1 MTDRTPNDLDLTDED
16 RFEIGGQDLLS
27 SRSSEIEGAELNEE
41 VDKKHRKQAITEIP
55 IRVGTLLKTETVSFL
70 LGAGASVSCGGPL
83 IGSLPIALERSL
95 QDLGITGNE
104 VPRISRW
111 LTTFYQAARHC
122 SSAESIPSDREEIIG
137 RSEELENSPTDLPIN
152 FEELLARLHVWR
164 ASLSKDSTRLSIDGS
179 APVNAMAQDL
189 DQCILNATQQLASL
203 CNLPVAGRDSG
214 LHTFKLF
221 LRKLLTR
228 PLNLKRV
235 NLFTLN
241 YDTLMEQAAD
251 AEGVVLID
259 GFVGTQRRIFRPE
272 RYEQDLYFP
281 AETTEGR
288 VHRFDRVAHLYKL
301 HGSIDWVADEPSI
314 DNPYGVS
321 CQHLNCVSSKQ
332 LLIYPTPAK
341 TGDTLGMPYAELFR
355 RFSSMITRP
364 QSVLF
369 VIGYG
374 FGDDHVNAIIH
385 QALAVPS
392 FTLVIIDPKP
402 RSNFVQ
408 KLRSQKDQ
416 RVWIFEGETLGCF
429 DGFVHNVLPD
439 LREEEI
445 RSKVLATHRALSS
458 DSSACGDS
466 GYDS

>member
-1 MTDRTPNDLDLTDED
+1 MGGAVPDRTPNNFDLTDED

-27 SRSSEIEGAELNEE
+27 SRSTEIEGAGLNEE
-41 VDKKHRKQAITEIP
+41 VDVKHRKQAITEIP

-104 VPRISRW
+104 FPRIRRW
-111 LTTFYQAARHC
+111 LKTFYQAARHC
-122 SSAESIPSDREEIIG
+122 SSAEAIPTNRDEIVSRSI
-137 RSEELENSPTDLPIN
+137 ELKGSRNDLPVN
-152 FEELLARLHVWR
+152 FEQLLARLHIWR
-164 ASLSKDSTRLSIDGS
+164 ASLSKNSTRISIDGS

-272 RYEQDLYFP
+272 RI
-281 AETTEGR
+281 R
-288 VHRFDRVAHLYKL
+288 
-301 HGSIDWVADEPSI
+301 
-314 DNPYGVS
+314 
-321 CQHLNCVSSKQ
+321 
-332 LLIYPTPAK
+332 
-341 TGDTLGMPYAELFR
+341 TG
-355 RFSSMITRP
+355 
-364 QSVLF
+364 SVL
-369 VIGYG
+369 
-374 FGDDHVNAIIH
+374 
-385 QALAVPS
+385 PS
-392 FTLVIIDPKP
+392 
-402 RSNFVQ
+402 
-408 KLRSQKDQ
+408 
-416 RVWIFEGETLGCF
+416 
-429 DGFVHNVLPD
+429 
-439 LREEEI
+439 
-445 RSKVLATHRALSS
+445 
-458 DSSACGDS
+458 
-466 GYDS
+466 